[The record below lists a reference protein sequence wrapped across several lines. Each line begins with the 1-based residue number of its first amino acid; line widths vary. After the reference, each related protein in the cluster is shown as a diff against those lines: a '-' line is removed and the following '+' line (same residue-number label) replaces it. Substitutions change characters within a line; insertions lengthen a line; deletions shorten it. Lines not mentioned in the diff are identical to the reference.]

1 MFTWNILSFLEDLS
15 VKLDPL
21 YHHELNKLKS
31 LKSNAKNEPIDHLNP
46 WDVLYYQKKLLKT
59 EYNVDDE
66 LVRQYFPLQ
75 TVVKGVLEVYQEIL
89 RYVRVRSTRSR
100 ANV

>member
-66 LVRQYFPLQ
+66 LV
-75 TVVKGVLEVYQEIL
+75 VKGVLELYQEIVSYL
-89 RYVRVRSTRSR
+89 RVRPTRAR